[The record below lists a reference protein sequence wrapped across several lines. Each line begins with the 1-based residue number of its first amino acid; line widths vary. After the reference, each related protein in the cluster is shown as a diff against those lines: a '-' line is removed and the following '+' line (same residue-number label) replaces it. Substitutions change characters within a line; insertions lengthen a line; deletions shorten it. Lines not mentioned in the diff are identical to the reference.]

1 LKNLDLYDKMPVL
14 QVNDPKGNLQRTWG
28 RVVGPTDALNIDA
41 IPLNPAPNSKIIG
54 EYVFTPLGITELDG
68 DHEGI
73 LYTSR
78 RVARTELTHY
88 TAYRSI
94 SSGGMWHLYIRSM
107 DGPTFYKGK
116 DYVQSTLLHI
126 ELQIY
131 FSDWFS
137 YPGRNAEEFL
147 PIVGDAAVN
156 DWLESMQVADDDAR
170 ILNNLKPCP
179 PNVLPFKEYN
189 EKNKCGKPYNKYKDL
204 LTFSERLEETF
215 PLSKLQFNP
224 LAKNYVYE
232 TESDKVDEQLT
243 IVGDFYSVKLDKEII
258 IYFLKYKADIVVN
271 DLGQT
276 YTKDLKTAKIG
287 TKTYAIDISRV
298 YDDKLFDMFKDDETL
313 APYIEYTRVLRFLN
327 GDSRELLQDEL
338 ITRIQKNPKKYT
350 DYLTELH
357 KTSVHQFGTTSYKF
371 TPVCITTVSNR
382 ILKQGLNS
390 HFISAGDYICKLFD
404 YVTQMPSYAEQRYKF
419 TPHKEFPKPISF
431 GRYFYLGWKYDE
443 VYPFNRIDA
452 KMLRVACQIKA
463 TTYKRNNLKTRRA
476 RFNTCLAEFPY
487 GEEARGQ
494 VLRLLRGATRRNV
507 KK

>member
-1 LKNLDLYDKMPVL
+1 MLAL

-28 RVVGPTDALNIDA
+28 RVVGPTNALNIDA

-54 EYVFTPLGITELDG
+54 EYVFTPLRITQLDG

-78 RVARTELTHY
+78 LEAQTELTHY

-94 SSGGMWHLYIRSM
+94 SSGGMWHLYIRSL
-107 DGPTFYKGK
+107 DGPTFFKGK

-137 YPGRNAEEFL
+137 YPGRGAEESSPQKGEDSMDTRF
-147 PIVGDAAVN
+147 
-156 DWLESMQVADDDAR
+156 ESMQVANDDAR
-170 ILNNLKPCP
+170 ILNNHEPCP
-179 PNVLPFKEYN
+179 PTVLPFKEYN
-189 EKNKCGKPYNKYKDL
+189 EKNKCGKASNKYKDL
-204 LTFSERLEETF
+204 LDFSARLESMF
-215 PLSKLQFNP
+215 PLNKLQFKP

-232 TESDKVDEQLT
+232 SESDKVDEQLT
-243 IVGDFYSVKLDKEII
+243 IVGDFYSVKLNKEII
-258 IYFLKYKADIVVN
+258 IYFLKYKADIIVN
-271 DLGQT
+271 DLGQA

-287 TKTYAIDISRV
+287 TKTYAIDISQV
-298 YDDKLFDMFKDDETL
+298 SDEKLIAMFKDDKTI
-313 APYIEYTRVLRFLN
+313 APYIEYTRFFRFLE
-327 GDSRELLQDEL
+327 DESRELLQDEL
-338 ITRIQKNPKKYT
+338 IARIQKNPKKYT

-404 YVTQMPSYAEQRYKF
+404 YASQMPSYAEQRYNF
-419 TPHKEFPKPISF
+419 LPHKEFPKPISF

-443 VYPFNRIDA
+443 VYPFNRIDT
-452 KMLRVACQIKA
+452 KMLRAACQIKA
-463 TTYKRNNLKTRRA
+463 TTYKPNNIKTRKA
-476 RFNTCLAEFPY
+476 RFDNCESEFPLTEKDHLNAQKMLK
-487 GEEARGQ
+487 G
-494 VLRLLRGATRRNV
+494 LLVQSGATRRYRR
-507 KK
+507 